1 MKKLGSKIKMIK
13 RSCKKILKYTA
24 MSFIICYFSAV
35 VLRVINSFL
44 GTNTPGFW
52 WYFLP
57 ASLVAGVLSVL
68 MVLANVDKVFRKPTK
83 KKAVAKQK
91 VRRKSAPA
99 VSTPEREYRRK
110 VS

>member
-1 MKKLGSKIKMIK
+1 MKKLGSIMKMVK
-13 RSCKKILKYTA
+13 RSSKKILKYTA
-24 MSFIICYFSAV
+24 MSFIICYASAV
-35 VLRVINSFL
+35 VLRVMNVFL
-44 GTNTPGFW
+44 GANTPDFW
-52 WYFLP
+52 WYFVP
-57 ASLVAGVLSVL
+57 ATLVALALSGL
-68 MVLANVDKVFRKPTK
+68 MVLANFDKVFRKPTK

>member
-1 MKKLGSKIKMIK
+1 MKKLGSIMKMVR
-13 RSCKKILKYTA
+13 RSSKKILKYTA
-24 MSFIICYFSAV
+24 MSFIICYASAV
-35 VLRVINSFL
+35 VLRVMNAFL
-44 GTNTPGFW
+44 GANTPDFW
-52 WYFLP
+52 WYFVP
-57 ASLVAGVLSVL
+57 ATLVALALSGL
-68 MVLANVDKVFRKPTK
+68 MVLANFDKVFRKPTK

>member
-1 MKKLGSKIKMIK
+1 MKKLGSIMKMVK
-13 RSCKKILKYTA
+13 RSSKKILKYTA
-24 MSFIICYFSAV
+24 MSFIICYASAV
-35 VLRVINSFL
+35 VLRVINAFL
-44 GTNTPGFW
+44 GANTPDFW
-52 WYFLP
+52 WYFVP
-57 ASLVAGVLSVL
+57 ATLVALALSGL
-68 MVLANVDKVFRKPTK
+68 MVLANFDKVFRKPTK

>member
-1 MKKLGSKIKMIK
+1 MKMVK
-13 RSCKKILKYTA
+13 RSSKKILKYTA
-24 MSFIICYFSAV
+24 MSFIICYASAV
-35 VLRVINSFL
+35 VLRVMNAFL
-44 GTNTPGFW
+44 GANTPDFW
-52 WYFLP
+52 WYFVP
-57 ASLVAGVLSVL
+57 ATLVALALSGL
-68 MVLANVDKVFRKPTK
+68 MVLANFDKVFRKPTK

>member
-1 MKKLGSKIKMIK
+1 MKKLGSIIKMVK
-13 RSCKKILKYTA
+13 RSSKKILKYTA
-24 MSFIICYFSAV
+24 MSFIICYASAV
-35 VLRVINSFL
+35 VLRVMNAFL
-44 GTNTPGFW
+44 GANTPDFW
-52 WYFLP
+52 WYFVP
-57 ASLVAGVLSVL
+57 ATLVALALSGL
-68 MVLANVDKVFRKPTK
+68 MVLANFDKVFRKPTK

>member
-1 MKKLGSKIKMIK
+1 MKMVK
-13 RSCKKILKYTA
+13 RSSKKILKYTA
-24 MSFIICYFSAV
+24 MSFIICYASAV
-35 VLRVINSFL
+35 VLRVMNALL
-44 GTNTPGFW
+44 GANTPDFW
-52 WYFLP
+52 WYFVP
-57 ASLVAGVLSVL
+57 ATLVALALSGL
-68 MVLANVDKVFRKPTK
+68 MVLANFDKVFRKPTK

>member
-1 MKKLGSKIKMIK
+1 MKKLGSIMKMVK
-13 RSCKKILKYTA
+13 RSSKKILKYTA
-24 MSFIICYFSAV
+24 MSFIICYASAV
-35 VLRVINSFL
+35 VLRVMNAFL
-44 GTNTPGFW
+44 GANTPDFW
-52 WYFLP
+52 WYFVP
-57 ASLVAGVLSVL
+57 ATLVALALSGL
-68 MVLANVDKVFRKPTK
+68 MVLANFDKVFRKPTK

>member
-1 MKKLGSKIKMIK
+1 MKKLGSIMKMVK
-13 RSCKKILKYTA
+13 RSSKKILKYTA
-24 MSFIICYFSAV
+24 MSFIISYASAV
-35 VLRVINSFL
+35 VLRVMNAFL
-44 GTNTPGFW
+44 GANTPDFW
-52 WYFLP
+52 WYFVP
-57 ASLVAGVLSVL
+57 ATLVALALSGL
-68 MVLANVDKVFRKPTK
+68 MVLANFDKVFRKPTK

>member
-1 MKKLGSKIKMIK
+1 MKKLGSIMKMVK
-13 RSCKKILKYTA
+13 RSSKKILKYTA
-24 MSFIICYFSAV
+24 MSFIICYASAI
-35 VLRVINSFL
+35 VLRVMNAFL
-44 GTNTPGFW
+44 GANTPDFW
-52 WYFLP
+52 WYFVP
-57 ASLVAGVLSVL
+57 ATFVAFGLSVL
-68 MVLANVDKVFRKPTK
+68 MVLANFDKVFRKPTK

>member
-1 MKKLGSKIKMIK
+1 MKMVK
-13 RSCKKILKYTA
+13 RSSKKILKYIA
-24 MSFIICYFSAV
+24 MSFIICYASAV
-35 VLRVINSFL
+35 VLRVMNAFL
-44 GTNTPGFW
+44 GANTPDFW
-52 WYFLP
+52 WYFVP
-57 ASLVAGVLSVL
+57 ATLVALALSGL
-68 MVLANVDKVFRKPTK
+68 MVLANFDKVFRKPTK

>member
-1 MKKLGSKIKMIK
+1 MKKLGSIMKMVK
-13 RSCKKILKYTA
+13 RSSKKILKYTV
-24 MSFIICYFSAV
+24 MSFIICYASAV
-35 VLRVINSFL
+35 VLRVMNAFL
-44 GTNTPGFW
+44 GANTPDFW
-52 WYFLP
+52 WYFVP
-57 ASLVAGVLSVL
+57 ATLVALALSGL
-68 MVLANVDKVFRKPTK
+68 MVLANFDKVFRKPTK